1 MLPATSVTDSANE
14 RLPPGRMCT
23 LNSFERVA
31 IMSIDTKAAAMK
43 TKSSIQ
49 ENSLCNQILVGTS
62 GFAYKEWKGVFYPP
76 ELPAKK
82 YLSYYAERF
91 RTTEINNTFYRM
103 PTAKLCEGWYA
114 EVPEDFSFTLKLS
127 QRITHFKRLKNV
139 DDEMNFFLDSAAG
152 LKEKLGPILVQLP
165 PNFKKDTEV
174 LEDFLAK
181 FATKGKLAFEFRHE
195 SWFSDD
201 VYDLLRKHK
210 TTLGVVEKEEGEG
223 PETSREVT
231 GSFVYMRLRK
241 GDYSKDEMLDWARWI
256 KLQTVPVYCY
266 LKHDERA
273 PVLANDLLAALD
285 DE

>member
-1 MLPATSVTDSANE
+1 
-14 RLPPGRMCT
+14 
-23 LNSFERVA
+23 
-31 IMSIDTKAAAMK
+31 MK
-43 TKSSIQ
+43 TSTDNEKSAGRV
-49 ENSLCNQILVGTS
+49 LVGTS
-62 GFAYKEWKGVFYPP
+62 GFAYKEWKGSFYPP

-82 YLSYYAERF
+82 YLSYYAGHF

-139 DDEMNFFLDSAAG
+139 DDEMSFFLDSAAG
-152 LKEKLGPILVQLP
+152 LKEKLGPVLVQLP
-165 PNFKKDTEV
+165 PNFKKDIEV
-174 LEDFLAK
+174 LEGFLAK
-181 FATKGKLAFEFRHE
+181 FGTKGKLAFEFRHE
-195 SWFSDD
+195 SWFADD
-201 VYDLLRKHK
+201 AYDLLRKYQ
-210 TTLGVVEKEEGEG
+210 TTLGVVEKEDGEG
-223 PETSREVT
+223 PETPRKVT

-273 PVLANDLLAALD
+273 PVLANDLLAALG
-285 DE
+285 EV